1 MRVLLQDITKLK
13 DVEVIVNA
21 ANGIGP
27 MGKGVA
33 GAIGQAGGIT
43 LRNDVRRTCEKQFG
57 GYNPGDCYIS
67 KAGDLEAQGIRHVY
81 HAVTMKYPGSPT
93 SNAII
98 KDAMQATLETAI
110 RNGIKSIAFP
120 GLGTGV
126 GELSKEKVAVDMV
139 DLAMLFDDSIDITI
153 ADINKEFI
161 TCVKRRMQTET

>member
-1 MRVLLQDITKLK
+1 MRVLHTDITKLN

-21 ANGIGP
+21 ANGVGP
-27 MGKGVA
+27 MGRGVA
-33 GAIGQAGGIT
+33 GAIGEAGGLT
-43 LRNDVRRTCEKQFG
+43 LRNDVRRTCEKKPG
-57 GYNPGDCYIS
+57 GYNPGECYIS
-67 KAGDLEAQGIRHVY
+67 KAGDLEEQGIRHVY

-98 KDAMQATLETAI
+98 KDAMRATLELAI

-139 DLAMLFDDSIDITI
+139 DLAASFDDSIYITI
-153 ADINKEFI
+153 ADVDKEFI
-161 TCVKRRMQTET
+161 TCVKSRIQTET